1 MALQG
6 VKFVTSAVEGDLETL
21 RYMLQ
26 NGTSVNCFNPTNGR
40 NALHEAAASG
50 KEPVVR
56 FLIENG
62 INIHSRTMLGRE
74 SALHLASSNG
84 QEVCTKIL
92 LKRGCRVNDVNKQG
106 GKLFDNTIFLKMFD
120 TLYFST
126 ELHYINLFFSLIR
139 FFVFF

>member
-1 MALQG
+1 VWHCVSICCFCKKEKEKIYQEIKRIVIMAMEG
-6 VKFVTSAVEGDLETL
+6 VKFVTSALEGDLQTL

-26 NGTSVNCFNPTNGR
+26 NGTRVNCFNPTNGR
-40 NALHEAAASG
+40 NALHEAAAFG

-62 INIHSRTMLGRE
+62 VNIHSRTMLGRE

-84 QEVCTKIL
+84 QEVTTKIL

-106 GKLFDNTIFLKMFD
+106 GK
-120 TLYFST
+120 S
-126 ELHYINLFFSLIR
+126 S
-139 FFVFF
+139 